1 MRSSLTLFRGM
12 GLGFMFFH
20 FPVLRGEIGLIISA
34 CSLMLSLGFLASCFN
49 SNLISWDLLNLLK
62 SFLFISILY
71 DLVLKRLLGK
81 VVILLLLS
89 FIFISIYIL

>member
-1 MRSSLTLFRGM
+1 MRSSLTLFHGM

-49 SNLISWDLLNLLK
+49 SNLISCNLLNLLR

-71 DLVLKRLLGK
+71 DLFFKPLLGK
-81 VVILLLLS
+81 VIMLLLS